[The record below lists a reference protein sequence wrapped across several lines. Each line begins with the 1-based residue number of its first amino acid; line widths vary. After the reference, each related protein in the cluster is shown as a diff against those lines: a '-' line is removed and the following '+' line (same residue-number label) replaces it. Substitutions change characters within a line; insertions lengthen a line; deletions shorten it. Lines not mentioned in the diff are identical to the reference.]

1 MSQEI
6 RKFTKA
12 GVSTL
17 LCCVFVFTINAY
29 ADDNESH
36 LPPGFRS
43 NISIDP
49 NLVIVYENLRGTRN
63 NFNKREIFKILSAD
77 EVGNFHLRYNYDSE
91 GRSIGGSLPPALKC
105 DGGYALVNAMLSIQ
119 MSSSRSIR
127 TPADTINIDKLKA
140 ESPSMRDLTIGM
152 EHLLRREYSKAEPM
166 LLKAIFINLFGKDV
180 GIRKA
185 ERYLESTDSRYDI
198 IEEANKQ
205 IETMIF
211 SQEEYDRCNSSTEST
226 RLMLAQWGAW
236 ALTNTYASKSMEYI
250 SEEFDTDIKNVN
262 SLEIAIR
269 GKAGNI
275 RAKNPSEH
283 YTNSTHYKF

>member
-1 MSQEI
+1 M
-6 RKFTKA
+6 
-12 GVSTL
+12 
-17 LCCVFVFTINAY
+17 
-29 ADDNESH
+29 
-36 LPPGFRS
+36 
-43 NISIDP
+43 
-49 NLVIVYENLRGTRN
+49 VIFPLTRCLG
-63 NFNKREIFKILSAD
+63 KLD
-77 EVGNFHLRYNYDSE
+77 RYN
-91 GRSIGGSLPPALKC
+91 
-105 DGGYALVNAMLSIQ
+105 
-119 MSSSRSIR
+119 
-127 TPADTINIDKLKA
+127 
-140 ESPSMRDLTIGM
+140 
-152 EHLLRREYSKAEPM
+152 
-166 LLKAIFINLFGKDV
+166 
-180 GIRKA
+180 
-185 ERYLESTDSRYDI
+185 LESTDSRYDI